1 MAPNDSVLSL
11 VTADPGLPRPN
22 PTQSYWQHI
31 PHALANVQSS
41 KLPTDRDFAIIGSG
55 ITGLSVAKTL
65 LERHPTATVTVLEA
79 RALCSGA
86 TGRNGGQMAANA
98 GEQYMNLAQTHG
110 VETAGKVVDFTFRNL
125 EKMQELI
132 EEYGAVEFSEMQRLR
147 KLRVF
152 LTQGKFEDFK
162 KSITRLE
169 TDYPSRKGLYTILDA
184 DAVLKASLE
193 YGIHGASGGALL
205 PAGTVWPYRLVTKIF
220 AALLKKYPGRLTIE
234 THTPVE
240 SVEHI
245 STVVSPIKSI
255 YPYILRTSRGPLR
268 ARTVIH
274 CTNGYSGHLLPRLR
288 GLVHPFKG
296 TMTVQDP
303 QNAVP
308 NQGTAVSWGFHYP
321 PSYDVKTQRLGYGL
335 YYLGQS
341 AKTGYFYFGGEN
353 ARYDE
358 SITADDSS
366 VADHSVKHL
375 EVVLPRFFGKNDRS
389 DWRLVSSWSGI
400 MGYSSDGLPMVGRLS
415 PALTGREGDG
425 EWIAAAFNGYGM
437 ANSLMSGDA
446 LALMILG
453 EDVSDWLPV
462 AYGLGE
468 KRLRETLTVSGT
480 LNSLRSK
487 L

>member
-1 MAPNDSVLSL
+1 MAPNDSVFSL

-22 PTQSYWQHI
+22 PTEAYWQHI

-41 KLPTDRDFAIIGSG
+41 KLPTDRDFVIIGSG
-55 ITGLSVAKTL
+55 ITGLSVARSL

-98 GEQYMNLAQTHG
+98 GEQYMNLAETHG
-110 VETAGKVVDFTFRNL
+110 VETAGKIVDFTFRNL

-132 EEYGAVEFSEMQRLR
+132 EEYDAVELSEMQRLQ

-152 LTQGKFEDFK
+152 LSQGKFDDFK
-162 KSITRLE
+162 KSIARLE
-169 TDYPSRKGLYTILDA
+169 VDHPSKKGLYTILDA
-184 DAVLKASLE
+184 DAVLKE

-205 PAGTVWPYRLVTKIF
+205 PAGTVWPYRLVTKVF
-220 AALLKKYPGRLTIE
+220 EALLEKYPSRLTIE

-245 STVVSPIKSI
+245 STSASSVTNI
-255 YPYILRTSRGPLR
+255 YPYTLRTSRGPLR
-268 ARTVIH
+268 AQTVVH
-274 CTNGYSGHLLPRLR
+274 CTNGYSGHLLPHLR

-303 QNAVP
+303 KHAVS

-321 PSYDVKTQRLGYGL
+321 PSYDPETQRLGYGL

-353 ARYDE
+353 ARLEE
-358 SITADDSS
+358 SVSADDTS
-366 VADHSVKHL
+366 VADHSVEHL

-389 DWRLVSSWSGI
+389 YWRLISSWSGI

-415 PALTGREGDG
+415 PKLTGREGDG

-437 ANSLMSGDA
+437 ANSLMSGEA
-446 LALMILG
+446 LASMILG
-453 EDVSDWLPV
+453 KDVSDWLPV
-462 AYGLGE
+462 AYGLSE
-468 KRLRETLTVSGT
+468 KRLQETLTVPRAVKALS
-480 LNSLRSK
+480 SK